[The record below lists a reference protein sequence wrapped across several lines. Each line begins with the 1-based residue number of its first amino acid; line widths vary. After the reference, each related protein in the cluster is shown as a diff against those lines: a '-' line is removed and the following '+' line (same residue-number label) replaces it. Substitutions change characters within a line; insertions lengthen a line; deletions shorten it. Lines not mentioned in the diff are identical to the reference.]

1 MAKSHG
7 KGNKGK
13 QNVPFNEQPM
23 TVKGSAP
30 NAAENTS
37 VVDTAENESAAQEN
51 DMSTE
56 SSNGS
61 GAITLTLKRIQK
73 NGIATYNQEGVNA
86 SVYFNKTMFVGD
98 PPKNVQIIADG
109 LTKPGESPVAGR
121 AVDQTKLTER
131 ATKAQERA
139 AKALERANKAKANAE
154 KLAKRAGIKGE
165 EVIEEEVEVSA

>member
-37 VVDTAENESAAQEN
+37 AVFTAADESTAQES
-51 DMSTE
+51 DMSE

-98 PPKNVQIIADG
+98 PPQNVQIIAAG